1 MSGHPGGGDMG
12 RFDFD
17 HWSELARRDP
27 EGFFRARS
35 IEIERFISA
44 HPPEAARR
52 LHEIQQRIDCSR
64 AHAGSPMKAL
74 AALVAMM
81 QDRLRLLRI
90 QSELLLRASGRLRD
104 EVAALEERRC
114 PHDAA
119 TSKPALPVVAARHW
133 IERRKSATR

>member
-1 MSGHPGGGDMG
+1 MG
-12 RFDFD
+12 KFDFD

-27 EGFFRARS
+27 DGFFRARRM
-35 IEIERFISA
+35 EIERFISA

-52 LHEIQQRIDCSR
+52 LQEIQQRIDCSR

-90 QSELLLRASGRLRD
+90 QSELLVRASGRLRE

-114 PHDAA
+114 PGASAA
-119 TSKPALPVVAARHW
+119 TPAAPVPAKRHG